1 VAAVSQITD
10 LDGTAWIQSAQN
22 LLTGAILHYYAREF
36 SFVDT
41 VQAILSTP
49 QEALISE
56 IANSSSQAA
65 RLFVSSLVG
74 LSEKA
79 LAGIMTE
86 LSRNIITLVSDSAL
100 QNCLS
105 RPNTIT
111 PQDLENGFDVYL
123 NIPEHLLEQ
132 WNGFLT
138 LIINQFL
145 RYFEQR
151 PTTYTTPILF
161 LLDEFPRLGKIP
173 SVLSG
178 LATLRSRKI
187 TICLVLQSLAQLD
200 MIYGNEARRVIVD
213 NCLYKAIL
221 NATDADTQ
229 EYFSRLVGT
238 HKVISTT
245 INRGENSDMLGLSRG
260 SHTGSGQQLID
271 ERIIRPEQFL
281 TLQQVVLLS
290 HHGFMLIDKAPYY
303 AVDIPTVRRGTQAK
317 ATPKAKQTQKR
328 KRKNRTKSRAV
339 ALILAIL
346 FGLGG
351 IHSFYLGRIGRGI
364 FQFIFFVFWSPFFP
378 ILFESG
384 FDAIS
389 PISYPW
395 PSMIWYL
402 ADIVALC
409 QGKMT
414 DRQGQ
419 AVI

>member
-1 VAAVSQITD
+1 M
-10 LDGTAWIQSAQN
+10 
-22 LLTGAILHYYAREF
+22 
-36 SFVDT
+36 
-41 VQAILSTP
+41 
-49 QEALISE
+49 
-56 IANSSSQAA
+56 
-65 RLFVSSLVG
+65 VG
-74 LSEKA
+74 L
-79 LAGIMTE
+79 LYP
-86 LSRNIITLVSDSAL
+86 SAL
-100 QNCLS
+100 QSCLS

-111 PQDLENGFDVYL
+111 PQDLESGFDVYL

-151 PTTYTTPILF
+151 PAQYTTPILF

-245 INRGENSDMLGLSRG
+245 INRGENADMLGLSRS

-290 HHGFMLIDKAPYY
+290 HHGLMMLEKVPYY
-303 AVDIPTVRRGTQAK
+303 AVEMPTERRATQAK
-317 ATPKAKQTQKR
+317 AKPKATAKKQKKR
-328 KRKNRTKSRAV
+328 KDRPKSRAV

-346 FGLGG
+346 FGICG

-364 FQFIFFVFWSPFFP
+364 FQLFIFIFVDSA
-378 ILFESG
+378 LFLRLITWDFEGVSL
-384 FDAIS
+384 ATC
-389 PISYPW
+389 PW
-395 PSMIWYL
+395 IAMIWCL
-402 ADIVALC
+402 ADIVALW

-414 DRQGQ
+414 DRQGR
-419 AVI
+419 AVV